1 MVRGKSTRG
10 TQGQPRGQLAVR
22 TARGEACGV
31 VWRWPGADLG
41 TCVVAFVESYSAE
54 HEGAG
59 KGCQRAAT
67 AASGR
72 GGDTCAAV
80 PRDAFG
86 SGVKERSVAAAV
98 RVIESQR
105 RAAAQR
111 CGVRVSAAWRE
122 VGRRASSSLGFGF
135 DVGWPLGCSKVHA
148 R

>member
-1 MVRGKSTRG
+1 MAGHRPWYCVECCVCGK
-10 TQGQPRGQLAVR
+10 LF
-22 TARGEACGV
+22 CG
-31 VWRWPGADLG
+31 
-41 TCVVAFVESYSAE
+41 

-111 CGVRVSAAWRE
+111 CGVRVSAAWHE
-122 VGRRASSSLGFGF
+122 VGRRLELTW
-135 DVGWPLGCSKVHA
+135 V
-148 R
+148 